1 MGILF
6 ADAVFFA
13 ILAWFFD
20 NVIASNRGRS
30 EPLLFPIYRLLK
42 LFGFNKNTKP
52 KNSSIINLR
61 GKAFGEGA
69 E

>member
-6 ADAVFFA
+6 ADAFLFA
-13 ILAWFFD
+13 LLAWFFD

-30 EPLLFPIYRLLK
+30 ESLLFPIYRLMK
-42 LFGFNKNTKP
+42 LFGYKKDSRPISLN
-52 KNSSIINLR
+52 INLR
-61 GKAFGEGA
+61 GKAFGEGT